1 MSFSVDKVAYNQ
13 EITSLVVKY
22 TESATGEQEDMSGS
36 TMCQHGILCTNH
48 NTNLCPTILIC
59 TGQAEWLHQK

>member
-48 NTNLCPTILIC
+48 KL
-59 TGQAEWLHQK
+59 